1 MSMDI
6 SDFYQTFFDEAD
18 ELLADMEQH
27 LLVLQPEAPDAE
39 QLNAIF
45 RAAHSIKGGAGTFGF
60 SVLQETT
67 HLMENLLDEARRG
80 EMQLNTDIINLFLET
95 KDIMQEQLDAYK
107 QSQEPDAASFDYICQ
122 ALRQLALEAK
132 GETPSAVTR
141 LSVVAKS
148 EPQDEQSRNQLPR
161 RIILSRLKAGE
172 VDLLEEEL
180 GHLTTLTDVVKGVDS
195 LSAIL
200 PGDIAEDDI
209 TAVLCFVIEADQIT
223 FETVEVSPKISTPPV
238 LKLAAEQAPTGRV
251 EREKTTRSSES
262 TSIRVAVEKVDQL
275 INLVGE
281 LVITQSMLA
290 QRSSELDPVNHG
302 DLITSM
308 GQLQRN
314 ARDLQESVMSI
325 RMMPMEYVF
334 SRYPRL
340 VRDLAGKLGKQVEL
354 TLVGSSTELDKSL
367 IERIIDP
374 LTHLVRNSLD
384 HGIELPEKR
393 LAAGKNSVGNL
404 ILSAEHQGGNICI
417 EVTDDGAGLNRERIL
432 AKAASQGLTVS
443 ENMSDDE
450 VAMLIFAPGFSTAEQ
465 VTDVSGRGVGMDVVK
480 RNIQEMGGHVEI
492 QSKQGTGT
500 TIRIL
505 LPLTLAILDGMSVR
519 VADEVFILPLNA
531 VMESLQPREAINFMV
546 ITKGAGRIAE
556 VGARFVLDGM
566 PGKQMAIDADLNA
579 GLIGEDEAKKR
590 RSEVTQEADFY
601 GSMDGASKFVRGD
614 AIAGILIM
622 VINVVGGLLVG
633 VLQHGMSMGHAA
645 ESYTLLTIGDGLVAQ
660 IPALVISTAAGVIV
674 TRVSTDQDVG
684 EQMVNQLFS
693 NPSVMLL
700 SAAVLGLLGL
710 VPGMPNL
717 VFLLFTAGL
726 LGLAWWIRGRE
737 QKAPAEPKP
746 VKMAENNAVVEATWN
761 DVQLEDS
768 LGMEVGYRLSPMV
781 DFQQDGE
788 LLGRIRSIRKKFAQE
803 MGFLPPVVHIRDNMD
818 LQPARYRILMK
829 GVEIGSGDAYP
840 GRWLAINPGTAAGTL
855 PGEAT
860 VDPAFGL
867 NAIWIESALKEQAQ
881 IQGYTVVE
889 ASTVVATHLN
899 HLISQ
904 HAAELF
910 GRQEAQQLLDRVA
923 QEMPKLTEDLVPGVV
938 TLTTLHKVLQN
949 LLDEKVPIRDMRTIL
964 ETLAEHAP
972 IQSDPHELTAVVRVA
987 LGRAI
992 TQQWFPGK
1000 DEVHVIGLD
1009 TPLERLLL
1017 QALQGGGGLEPGLA
1031 DRLLAQTQE
1040 ALSRQE
1046 MVGAP
1051 PVLLVNHAL
1060 RPLLSRFLRR
1070 SLPQLVVLSNL
1081 ELSDNRHIRMTA
1093 TIGGK

>member
-132 GETPSAVTR
+132 DETPSAVTR

-148 EPQDEQSRNQLPR
+148 EPQDEQSLSQSPR

-180 GHLTTLTDVVKGVDS
+180 GHLTTLTDVVKGTDS

-223 FETVEVSPKISTPPV
+223 FETIEVSPKISTPPV

-531 VMESLQPREAINFMV
+531 VMESLQPREADLHPLAGGERVLEVRGEYLPIVELWKVFNVAGAKTEATQGIVV
-546 ITKGAGRIAE
+546 ILQSGGRRYALL
-556 VGARFVLDGM
+556 VD
-566 PGKQMAIDADLNA
+566 Q
-579 GLIGEDEAKKR
+579 LIGQHQVVVKNLESNYRK
-590 RSEVTQEADFY
+590 VP
-601 GSMDGASKFVRGD
+601 
-614 AIAGILIM
+614 GI
-622 VINVVGGLLVG
+622 
-633 VLQHGMSMGHAA
+633 SAA
-645 ESYTLLTIGDGLVAQ
+645 TILGDGSVAL
-660 IPALVISTAAGVIV
+660 IVDVSALQAINREQRMANTAA
-674 TRVSTDQDVG
+674 
-684 EQMVNQLFS
+684 
-693 NPSVMLL
+693 
-700 SAAVLGLLGL
+700 
-710 VPGMPNL
+710 
-717 VFLLFTAGL
+717 
-726 LGLAWWIRGRE
+726 
-737 QKAPAEPKP
+737 
-746 VKMAENNAVVEATWN
+746 
-761 DVQLEDS
+761 
-768 LGMEVGYRLSPMV
+768 
-781 DFQQDGE
+781 
-788 LLGRIRSIRKKFAQE
+788 
-803 MGFLPPVVHIRDNMD
+803 
-818 LQPARYRILMK
+818 
-829 GVEIGSGDAYP
+829 
-840 GRWLAINPGTAAGTL
+840 
-855 PGEAT
+855 
-860 VDPAFGL
+860 
-867 NAIWIESALKEQAQ
+867 
-881 IQGYTVVE
+881 
-889 ASTVVATHLN
+889 
-899 HLISQ
+899 
-904 HAAELF
+904 
-910 GRQEAQQLLDRVA
+910 
-923 QEMPKLTEDLVPGVV
+923 
-938 TLTTLHKVLQN
+938 
-949 LLDEKVPIRDMRTIL
+949 
-964 ETLAEHAP
+964 
-972 IQSDPHELTAVVRVA
+972 
-987 LGRAI
+987 
-992 TQQWFPGK
+992 
-1000 DEVHVIGLD
+1000 
-1009 TPLERLLL
+1009 
-1017 QALQGGGGLEPGLA
+1017 
-1031 DRLLAQTQE
+1031 
-1040 ALSRQE
+1040 
-1046 MVGAP
+1046 
-1051 PVLLVNHAL
+1051 
-1060 RPLLSRFLRR
+1060 
-1070 SLPQLVVLSNL
+1070 
-1081 ELSDNRHIRMTA
+1081 
-1093 TIGGK
+1093 